1 MNSSF
6 PALIIIWIIVY
17 FLKNKDEVEYI
28 PVIVDRLNEEEDPEK
43 VILYWSNGRIL
54 DHPHV
59 LYYYEM
65 LSINPFRQITDKDVE
80 DAFTERY
87 SLINKID
94 YDNNWPIATRDVNA
108 AKLYLLDRLNYLN
121 HLN

>member
-1 MNSSF
+1 MNSPF
-6 PALIIIWIIVY
+6 PALIIVWIIVY
-17 FLKNKDEVEYI
+17 FLNKKDKTEYKHLD
-28 PVIVDRLNEEEDPEK
+28 VDSIQEDSEK
-43 VILYWSNGRIL
+43 EILYFSNGRL
-54 DHPHV
+54 LKQPHV
-59 LYYYEM
+59 FYYYNM
-65 LSINPFRQITDKDVE
+65 LSINPFKQITDKVVE

-121 HLN
+121 NLN

>member
-1 MNSSF
+1 MNGSF
-6 PALIIIWIIVY
+6 PALIVIWIIVY

-28 PVIVDRLNEEEDPEK
+28 PVIVDRLKEEEDPEK
-43 VILYWSNGRIL
+43 VILYWSNGKIL
-54 DHPHV
+54 DLPHV

-108 AKLYLLDRLNYLN
+108 AKLYLIDRINYLN
-121 HLN
+121 NLN